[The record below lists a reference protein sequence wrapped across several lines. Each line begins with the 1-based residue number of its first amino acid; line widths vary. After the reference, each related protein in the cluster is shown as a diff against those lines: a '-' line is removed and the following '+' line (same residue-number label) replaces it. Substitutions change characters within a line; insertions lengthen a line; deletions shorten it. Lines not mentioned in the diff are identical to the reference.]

1 MGDTV
6 DSLKTALSDRYTIER
21 ELGRGGMAAVYLATD
36 SKHERLVAVK
46 VLHPEIA
53 EAIGPERFLREMKIT
68 AQLNHPHILPLLDS
82 GEADGFLFYT
92 MPYVDGESLREQLSR
107 DKQLSIEDAL
117 KYDAEVAE
125 ALGSAHRHNVLHRDI
140 KPENILLEEGHAVVA
155 DFGIARAISEVDSDR
170 LTDTG
175 FSVGT
180 PPYMSPEQAAGE
192 RTLDGRSDIYALG
205 CVLYE
210 MLAGQVP
217 FTGPT
222 AESVVR
228 QHLANKPQPVTQLR
242 PSVPDAVSRTLER
255 SLAKAPADRQPTA
268 DAFAA
273 EMRSEVATIISGGAK
288 STVLPKYPYRNL
300 GAIAGVTLLL
310 LAVIYGLMMILGL
323 PNWVLAAAAAMAVAG
338 SPLLVFTGHVER
350 ARSAT
355 VPVSVDGM
363 LGRVHGWISWRR
375 YVVSALLAFSVLGVV
390 TAAHMASRALG
401 IGPAATLMTQGV
413 LGEQDALI
421 LADFDD
427 YTGDSTLAPALTEAI
442 RTDLAQS
449 PVVTLISPAEV
460 AAALSRMERSDDAP
474 LTLPVVLEIAQRD
487 GLKAVVAGEVHSAG
501 TGYLLSAQVV
511 AAESNDVLAAVR
523 AIARDSTEI
532 VDAID
537 EISAKIRERV
547 GESLKTIRRSPALS
561 SVTTASLPAL
571 RRYTDAVVAD
581 DKGDGDRALS
591 LLEEAVTIDTA
602 FAMAFR
608 KLGMILRNRRM
619 SRTRRMHAFTKAY
632 EHRDRLTE
640 RERYLAMAAYEE
652 HVTGNNDRAI
662 QAYEALL
669 RLDPDD
675 SWALNNLGVQYG
687 GRREYSRAVEA
698 YARAFEADTANSL
711 SITNL
716 VIAHANN
723 GDLPGADSA
732 ISVALRLFPAI
743 PQVAECQAQLAYA
756 RGEHDRVLAIIDS
769 LQETSQSPYWRD
781 FRTNLFRSFVHAGRG
796 RSGEFRQ
803 QFAQVTMFLERA
815 GLYGTSLNL
824 TTAAVGYELLVRGD
838 REDALSRLGAALER
852 HPLDE
857 IPPAER
863 PYASL
868 ARIFATLGQAERARQ
883 FIAEAERVLDQ
894 GLLRQASPALHRAAG
909 RIALAE
915 GRNADA
921 ISDFR
926 SADAEFDCEICPLE
940 GLGTAYR
947 LAGQPDSAIAVFER
961 FVDAS
966 YAYTTRMV
974 YDAVWLPSIYIQLGE
989 LYEELGNQENAVHYY
1004 NEFVELWS
1012 DADPELQPRVEDAR
1026 QRIARLVGEPRR

>member
-1 MGDTV
+1 
-6 DSLKTALSDRYTIER
+6 
-21 ELGRGGMAAVYLATD
+21 
-36 SKHERLVAVK
+36 
-46 VLHPEIA
+46 
-53 EAIGPERFLREMKIT
+53 
-68 AQLNHPHILPLLDS
+68 
-82 GEADGFLFYT
+82 
-92 MPYVDGESLREQLSR
+92 
-107 DKQLSIEDAL
+107 
-117 KYDAEVAE
+117 
-125 ALGSAHRHNVLHRDI
+125 
-140 KPENILLEEGHAVVA
+140 
-155 DFGIARAISEVDSDR
+155 
-170 LTDTG
+170 
-175 FSVGT
+175 
-180 PPYMSPEQAAGE
+180 
-192 RTLDGRSDIYALG
+192 
-205 CVLYE
+205 
-210 MLAGQVP
+210 
-217 FTGPT
+217 
-222 AESVVR
+222 
-228 QHLANKPQPVTQLR
+228 
-242 PSVPDAVSRTLER
+242 
-255 SLAKAPADRQPTA
+255 
-268 DAFAA
+268 
-273 EMRSEVATIISGGAK
+273 
-288 STVLPKYPYRNL
+288 
-300 GAIAGVTLLL
+300 
-310 LAVIYGLMMILGL
+310 
-323 PNWVLAAAAAMAVAG
+323 
-338 SPLLVFTGHVER
+338 
-350 ARSAT
+350 
-355 VPVSVDGM
+355 
-363 LGRVHGWISWRR
+363 
-375 YVVSALLAFSVLGVV
+375 
-390 TAAHMASRALG
+390 
-401 IGPAATLMTQGV
+401 
-413 LGEQDALI
+413 
-421 LADFDD
+421 
-427 YTGDSTLAPALTEAI
+427 
-442 RTDLAQS
+442 
-449 PVVTLISPAEV
+449 
-460 AAALSRMERSDDAP
+460 
-474 LTLPVVLEIAQRD
+474 
-487 GLKAVVAGEVHSAG
+487 
-501 TGYLLSAQVV
+501 
-511 AAESNDVLAAVR
+511 
-523 AIARDSTEI
+523 
-532 VDAID
+532 
-537 EISAKIRERV
+537 
-547 GESLKTIRRSPALS
+547 
-561 SVTTASLPAL
+561 
-571 RRYTDAVVAD
+571 
-581 DKGDGDRALS
+581 
-591 LLEEAVTIDTA
+591 
-602 FAMAFR
+602 
-608 KLGMILRNRRM
+608 
-619 SRTRRMHAFTKAY
+619 
-632 EHRDRLTE
+632 
-640 RERYLAMAAYEE
+640 
-652 HVTGNNDRAI
+652 
-662 QAYEALL
+662 
-669 RLDPDD
+669 
-675 SWALNNLGVQYG
+675 
-687 GRREYSRAVEA
+687 VEA